1 VTIEELAAAANQA
14 LAGAEQP
21 SGRVNDAP
29 DVRTIRYYTAL
40 GLVDPPH
47 EVIAKRA
54 RYRERHL
61 LQLVAIKRLQHSG
74 LALAEIQRQLA
85 DAGEARL
92 RSIARIGEP
101 LDAPRPPQRE
111 RFWTRKPRAIAP
123 VHAAKVAAGIT
134 VLFEHTPRAVTEQ
147 DLAALRAWLAE
158 RGLIDEEPA

>member
-1 VTIEELAAAANQA
+1 MTIDELAAAAHQA

-47 EVIAKRA
+47 EVVAKRA

-85 DAGEARL
+85 DAGDARL

-101 LDAPRPPQRE
+101 LDAPAPPQRE
-111 RFWTRKPRAIAP
+111 RFWARKPRELAP
-123 VHAAKVAAGIT
+123 VHAARVAPGVT
-134 VLFEHTPRAVTEQ
+134 MLFEHTARPVTEH
-147 DLAALRAWLAE
+147 DLAALRDWLAE
-158 RGLIDEEPA
+158 RGLIEEEP